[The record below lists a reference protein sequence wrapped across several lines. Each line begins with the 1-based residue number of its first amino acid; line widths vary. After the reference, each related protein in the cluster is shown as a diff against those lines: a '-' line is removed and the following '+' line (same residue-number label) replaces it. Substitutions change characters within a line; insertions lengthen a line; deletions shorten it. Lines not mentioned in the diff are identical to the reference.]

1 LCAVDSR
8 ICYQFIRTLQNA
20 LMGKVKSAVVCT
32 PMADGSFAAPSAPPY
47 KLVAVKQLFKECIA
61 KGVTLDGKRVK
72 EDPMMEVAVLTYL
85 GDPGHTNVLRL
96 LNFLEDEVYYY
107 FVYELLNGGELF
119 DQIAAHGGGAVPED
133 TTRRYIFDSLQGAS
147 LRGLRAA
154 DGVFCTP

>member
-8 ICYQFIRTLQNA
+8 IGYQFIRTLQNA

-147 LRGLRAA
+147 L
-154 DGVFCTP
+154 T